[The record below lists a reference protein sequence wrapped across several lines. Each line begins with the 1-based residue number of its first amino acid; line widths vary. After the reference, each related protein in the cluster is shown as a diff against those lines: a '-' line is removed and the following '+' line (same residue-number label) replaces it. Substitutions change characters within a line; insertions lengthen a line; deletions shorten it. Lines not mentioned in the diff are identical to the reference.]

1 MNPRMHLRGRP
12 RATARDLRSHVLNDQ
27 IVIQS
32 VLTYEF
38 DVPAPMSQR
47 RCPSADVPAPI

>member
-1 MNPRMHLRGRP
+1 MSPRMHARGRP

-32 VLTYEF
+32 ILTHEF
-38 DVPAPMSQR
+38 YGPAPMAQR
-47 RCPSADVPAPI
+47 HDGPAPIQI